1 MITFYKHRDSHKWT
15 YYGWNNEAQE
25 YVSKSM
31 IDLFLTSD
39 KTIFKNVRAVPSLSM
54 DSTHRMVIGSLIWKR
69 EKLPRKKRKQRFNI
83 EKLKE
88 SETVNI
94 MRGAINS
101 KILEAESINW
111 ES

>member
-1 MITFYKHRDSHKWT
+1 
-15 YYGWNNEAQE
+15 
-25 YVSKSM
+25 M

-54 DSTHRMVIGSLIWKR
+54 DSTHRMVIGSLTWKR
-69 EKLPRKKRKQRFNI
+69 EKLPRKRGKQRFNI

-88 SETVNI
+88 PETVNM

-101 KILEAESINW
+101 KILAVEHRDW
-111 ES
+111 ET